1 MGLKAG
7 VLFNCRDTESRIR
20 VLYQR
25 RFCLKCPV
33 GKILYIEENGKESVL
48 LECRDMQR
56 KRRKRRMRR
65 EVMNSASSSS
75 CDEALSD
82 AEIASISAS
91 RLKMRPE
98 DSPDSS
104 SKISDVKDFQGE
116 GYRLVDLKK
125 LYATLSEAR
134 VRGR

>member
-1 MGLKAG
+1 MSFISATFLSKIPG
-7 VLFNCRDTESRIR
+7 
-20 VLYQR
+20 
-25 RFCLKCPV
+25 
-33 GKILYIEENGKESVL
+33 GKKNTVY
-48 LECRDMQR
+48 
-56 KRRKRRMRR
+56 RRKRKGKRFNGVQRYAKKAKKTPHADR

-82 AEIASISAS
+82 AEIASNSAS

-125 LYATLSEAR
+125 LYATLSEAH
-134 VRGR
+134 VCEHLF